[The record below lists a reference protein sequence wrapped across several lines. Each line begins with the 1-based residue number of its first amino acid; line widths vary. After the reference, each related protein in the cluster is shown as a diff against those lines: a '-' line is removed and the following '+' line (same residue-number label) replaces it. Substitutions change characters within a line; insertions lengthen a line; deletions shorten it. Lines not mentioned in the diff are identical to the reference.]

1 MGPRRKL
8 VTRDDDEESII
19 TETGTK
25 DQTILQ
31 LIADLSALLGA
42 NHIELK
48 NEIQTLRVEQTKTM
62 NGNTQPTQ
70 PLCHP

>member
-31 LIADLSALLGA
+31 SIADLLGA